1 MSRTFR
7 TNKYGEVKTDKF
19 KKGFNGCGCAYC
31 NFIHADFRNDHK
43 ELSANEEIKSGEG
56 YIEDWSD
63 EHIHPIDDE
72 DHELDNI
79 SSEITRHNK
88 DLAYTKERKLNIK
101 IK

>member
-31 NFIHADFRNDHK
+31 ELLNKDFRNDHK
-43 ELSANEEIKSGEG
+43 ELSANEEIKAGEG

-63 EHIHPIDDE
+63 EYIYPIDDE
-72 DHELDNI
+72 DYWLDNL
-79 SSEITRHNK
+79 SNEILEYNQELTVMGSTDK
-88 DLAYTKERKLNIK
+88 KALT
-101 IK
+101 